1 MPVFL
6 HACKPQVFFMCS
18 VPAATASRHFTH
30 ENRIELMR
38 QNIVADTIVDGVGFK
53 FPEYVKCLDPD
64 TLFMPDML
72 IMLCPKVMTIPL

>member
-1 MPVFL
+1 MYFDTNVDMAISRL
-6 HACKPQVFFMCS
+6 TEPQVFFMCS

-53 FPEYVKCLDPD
+53 FPEY
-64 TLFMPDML
+64 
-72 IMLCPKVMTIPL
+72 

>member
-1 MPVFL
+1 
-6 HACKPQVFFMCS
+6 MCS

-53 FPEYVKCLDPD
+53 FPECLD
-64 TLFMPDML
+64 
-72 IMLCPKVMTIPL
+72 